1 MTIGFKKCKITKLVG
16 RYMSSKNTISFLV
29 FNDNSGKS
37 SSFKLSLTSI
47 FTILFSVIFGLVL
60 LGVGVFFSFSEEI
73 DQLTYNNLKQENDN
87 LEQKLNEIS
96 NNYENLEVTIL
107 DLIEKEE
114 QLELLL
120 GRATIKKKK

>member
-1 MTIGFKKCKITKLVG
+1 
-16 RYMSSKNTISFLV
+16 MSKKNTISFLV

-37 SSFKLSLTSI
+37 SSFKLSVSSI
-47 FTILFSVIFGLVL
+47 FTISFTVLFALIL

-73 DQLTYNNLKQENDN
+73 DQLSYNNLKQENEN
-87 LEQKLNEIS
+87 LSAKLSEIS
-96 NNYENLEVTIL
+96 LNYENLEVTLL

-120 GRATIKKKK
+120 GKARIKKKK

>member
-1 MTIGFKKCKITKLVG
+1 MYTNQTSWKT
-16 RYMSSKNTISFLV
+16 YMGSKNTISFLV

-47 FTILFSVIFGLVL
+47 FTLCFGVLFGIIL

-73 DQLTYNNLKQENDN
+73 DQLSYNNLKQEKDN
-87 LEQKLNEIS
+87 LEQKLTEIS
-96 NNYENLEVTIL
+96 SNYENLEVTIL

-120 GRATIKKKK
+120 GRATIKKRAEKKS

>member
-16 RYMSSKNTISFLV
+16 RSMSSKNTISFLV